1 MFCIKNELSFPAQPK
16 EINMTTV
23 RKILDKKAESKIY
36 TVPSNGSVFYA
47 LQVMCEGNV
56 GAVLVTEGEKIV
68 GIFTERDYAREGE
81 VKGRFAKDTLVS
93 EVMTS
98 QMVLIKPETT
108 LEECAEL
115 MGKYHVRHLPVL
127 DKDHVVGVVSIRRLA
142 EGLLAD
148 QKGAIVELESYILG
162 TGYGE

>member
-1 MFCIKNELSFPAQPK
+1 
-16 EINMTTV
+16 MTTV
-23 RKILDKKAESKIY
+23 RKILDEKAEAKIY
-36 TVPSNGSVFYA
+36 TVPSTATVFAA
-47 LQVMCEGNV
+47 LQVMCEGNI
-56 GAVLVTEGEKIV
+56 GAVLVNEDEKIV

-81 VKGRFAKDTLVS
+81 VKGRSAKDTLVS
-93 EVMTS
+93 DVMTS

-127 DKDHVVGVVSIRRLA
+127 DKDRVVGVVSIRRLA
-142 EGLLAD
+142 ESLL
-148 QKGAIVELESYILG
+148 QQQRGTIVELENYILG